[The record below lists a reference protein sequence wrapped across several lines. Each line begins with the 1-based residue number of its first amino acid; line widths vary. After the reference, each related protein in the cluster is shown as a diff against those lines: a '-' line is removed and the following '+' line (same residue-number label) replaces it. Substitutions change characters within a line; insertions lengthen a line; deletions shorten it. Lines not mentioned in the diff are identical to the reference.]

1 MRITDHIKHLLRLAS
16 PTQTKQDISSLL
28 AEAASDHLID
38 QYAHRMIDG
47 VLKVA
52 DMHAR
57 DIMIPRSQ
65 MVVIES
71 TMSLTEALP
80 VITQSAHSRFPVI
93 GDSMDQVLGIL
104 LAKDLLTHLAR
115 GHNKLSIN
123 TLVRPVFFI
132 PESKRLDMLLRE
144 FRSKHNH
151 MAMVMDE
158 YGSVAG
164 LVTIE
169 DVLEQIVG
177 EIEDEHDNDAD
188 VQYIKPLTDN
198 RYAVAAITPIDEF
211 NTFFETNY
219 SNNEFDTIG
228 GLVLQSFSRLPK
240 RGEQTRL
247 GPFSVSVLHA
257 TKRRIDLLS
266 FTRTDDST

>member
-1 MRITDHIKHLLRLAS
+1 MPITDHIRRLLRLAA

-28 AEAASDHLID
+28 AEAANDHLID
-38 QYAHRMIDG
+38 QYAYRMLDG

-57 DIMIPRSQ
+57 DIMVPRSQ

-93 GDSMDQVLGIL
+93 GDSIDQVHGIL
-104 LAKDLLTHLAR
+104 LAKDLLTHLAE
-115 GHNKLSIN
+115 GLHDLSIN
-123 TLVRPVFFI
+123 ALVRPVFFI

-151 MAMVMDE
+151 MAIVMDE

-177 EIEDEHDNDAD
+177 DIEDEHDGDAD
-188 VQYIKPLTDN
+188 VQYIKQLSDN
-198 RYAVAAITPIDEF
+198 RFAVAAITPIEEF
-211 NTFFETNY
+211 NTYFNTDY
-219 SNNEFDTIG
+219 SNDEFDTIG

-240 RGEQTRL
+240 RGEKTQL
-247 GPFSVSVLHA
+247 GPFSVSVLNA

-266 FTRTDDST
+266 FTRTNDSA

>member
-1 MRITDHIKHLLRLAS
+1 M
-16 PTQTKQDISSLL
+16 
-28 AEAASDHLID
+28 
-38 QYAHRMIDG
+38 
-47 VLKVA
+47 
-52 DMHAR
+52 
-57 DIMIPRSQ
+57 
-65 MVVIES
+65 
-71 TMSLTEALP
+71 
-80 VITQSAHSRFPVI
+80 I
-93 GDSMDQVLGIL
+93 GDSIDQVHGIL
-104 LAKDLLTHLAR
+104 LAKDLLTHLAE
-115 GHNKLSIN
+115 GHHDLSIN

-177 EIEDEHDNDAD
+177 DIEDEHDGDAD
-188 VQYIKPLTDN
+188 VQYIKQLSDN
-198 RYAVAAITPIDEF
+198 RFAVAAITPIEEF
-211 NTFFETNY
+211 NTYFNTDY
-219 SNNEFDTIG
+219 SNDEFDTIG

-240 RGEQTRL
+240 RGEKTQL
-247 GPFSVSVLHA
+247 GPFSVSVLNA

-266 FTRTDDST
+266 FTRTNDST